1 MRKIHLSISAIALVL
16 IFGACKKSNSTTT
29 SDAKT
34 VDNLSGTYLFTAI
47 NVTTGGVSFDEFAS
61 LKDCEKDNTI
71 TLKSDLTLDYTDAGT
86 QCSPPE
92 SSTGT
97 WKLSANAD
105 SLYISGI
112 STFPDGLG
120 ALIQTWD
127 GKTLVVNGT
136 NTISGHIAS
145 TTVTLKKQ

>member
-71 TLKSDLTLDYTDAGT
+71 TLHTDLTVDYTDAGT
-86 QCSPPE
+86 QCAHHRNLQPE
-92 SSTGT
+92 PGNFLPIPIPFISAGYR
-97 WKLSANAD
+97 LSLTVWVPLFRPGMVRHWWLTEQIPSAAI
-105 SLYISGI
+105 SL
-112 STFPDGLG
+112 LRQ
-120 ALIQTWD
+120 L
-127 GKTLVVNGT
+127 
-136 NTISGHIAS
+136 H
-145 TTVTLKKQ
+145 